1 MTKRV
6 RVEWLQCHVRNARGI
21 LFLLNKLHVKKESF
35 SCSFPGSPIPDGD
48 TFSPQIFCRC
58 FLLSFECQFLEEDGN
73 KGGFFLVLLKRGH
86 FKSKVPF
93 TNFWLNPAQDSYALL
108 VPCFTHRGGW
118 EIMFPVLSRG
128 GTQCYA
134 HPGSS
139 QATLQ

>member
-73 KGGFFLVLLKRGH
+73 KGGFFPGSAKTRALQIEGPIH
-86 FKSKVPF
+86 
-93 TNFWLNPAQDSYALL
+93 QLL
-108 VPCFTHRGGW
+108 VKSCSGQLCFACTL
-118 EIMFPVLSRG
+118 F
-128 GTQCYA
+128 
-134 HPGSS
+134 HPPWWVGNHVSS
-139 QATLQ
+139 LV